1 MLCPVRFYSDRCK
14 RYAPLQIFGEGIP
27 LIITMNIIIGLRYAF
42 YDILSKICH
51 AEKPYRVYALYGRNK
66 YVAGVLAIYNIAELS
81 VAFWIN
87 TIPSIHRES
96 CGTNSAVRQ
105 LLMRFRHSRNFA
117 RSPRASIKYRLCKVR
132 FVFYKSTLSTRA

>member
-14 RYAPLQIFGEGIP
+14 RYAPLEIFGEGIP
-27 LIITMNIIIGLRYAF
+27 LSITMNIIIGLRYAF

-66 YVAGVLAIYNIAELS
+66 YVAGVLAIYNIAEFS

-117 RSPRASIKYRLCKVR
+117 RSRERQSNTGFAKCALCSINL
-132 FVFYKSTLSTRA
+132 TLSTRA